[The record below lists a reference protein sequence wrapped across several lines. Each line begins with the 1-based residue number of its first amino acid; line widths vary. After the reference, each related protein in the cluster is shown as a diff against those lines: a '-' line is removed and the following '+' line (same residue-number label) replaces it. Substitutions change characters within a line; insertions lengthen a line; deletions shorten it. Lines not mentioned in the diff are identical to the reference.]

1 MTQLQKSPRKRQE
14 QKEKTRQKLL
24 EVSLQLFVRKGYAG
38 TTVRDIAESADVS
51 VGLLFHYFP
60 SKQAILEEHI
70 KIAESGITSV
80 MELLASGRRPL
91 ETFTMI
97 VSLILGSF
105 EEAMPKNLFLLV
117 IQVLSSESIPAAAK
131 RTLSAF
137 RIVEASAPLITLG
150 QSEKEIKAGNPLALS
165 VVFWGAIQGVAEMLA
180 LNPDA
185 PVPDHAIIVDILR
198 A

>member
-60 SKQAILEEHI
+60 SKQGILEEHI

-117 IQVLSSESIPAAAK
+117 IQVLSSE
-131 RTLSAF
+131 
-137 RIVEASAPLITLG
+137 
-150 QSEKEIKAGNPLALS
+150 
-165 VVFWGAIQGVAEMLA
+165 
-180 LNPDA
+180 
-185 PVPDHAIIVDILR
+185 
-198 A
+198 